1 VIIDCGEELF
11 LDGHRD
17 TLLNPKVIVEVLS
30 PSTEAYDR
38 GRKFEHYRQIE
49 SLEQYLLLSQDRMQ
63 AELFS
68 RQPSGQWLLAF
79 AAHPEE
85 FVDLSSVG
93 CKLSLAE
100 CYEKVDFPLNSG
112 VPGAAS
118 DNAGSATDLPITN
131 TPPRTAAT

>member
-1 VIIDCGEELF
+1 MPGLSKSDMRVRVLATGLNTYPDVAIVCGERLF

-17 TLLNPKVIVEVLS
+17 TLLNPKVIVEVRS

-79 AAHPEE
+79 ATQPEE
-85 FVDLSSVG
+85 LVDLSSVG
-93 CKLSLAE
+93 CTLSLAE
-100 CYEKVDFPLNSG
+100 CYEKVDFP
-112 VPGAAS
+112 A
-118 DNAGSATDLPITN
+118 
-131 TPPRTAAT
+131 